1 MMIHIEQALYD
12 YLSPTAQKEVDA
24 YLALE
29 DEAIELMTREEPILD
44 EDEDGTPGERLA
56 RDAYDNRE
64 LDEDALTD
72 EARELRHD
80 RKTAR

>member
-1 MMIHIEQALYD
+1 MMSHIEQALYD

-44 EDEDGTPGERLA
+44 EDALRDEENERA
-56 RDAYDNRE
+56 R
-64 LDEDALTD
+64 
-72 EARELRHD
+72 
-80 RKTAR
+80 

>member
-1 MMIHIEQALYD
+1 MMSHIEQALYD

-44 EDEDGTPGERLA
+44 EDALRDEENER
-56 RDAYDNRE
+56 R
-64 LDEDALTD
+64 T
-72 EARELRHD
+72 
-80 RKTAR
+80 T